1 MVEFYA
7 PWCGH
12 CKKLRPEY
20 DQAAAEL
27 KAKNIKL
34 GKVNC
39 DAEINNEICE
49 KYEIEGFPTLKIFKE
64 GEVKSDYSGPLESL
78 ALVQKMLHVTFFF
91 IKTTRKDLF
100 LDSKIRKSACDP
112 KQNG

>member
-39 DAEINNEICE
+39 EAEINNEICE

-78 ALVQKMLHVTFFF
+78 ALVQKMLHVSFFK
-91 IKTTRKDLF
+91 IKTRRKDLF
-100 LDSKIRKSACDP
+100 
-112 KQNG
+112 

>member
-64 GEVKSDYSGPLESL
+64 EHIQNKAIIVVLEYYE
-78 ALVQKMLHVTFFF
+78 F
-91 IKTTRKDLF
+91 INS
-100 LDSKIRKSACDP
+100 SKLLIGNNIKIIYVIEIPNMQFS
-112 KQNG
+112 NF